1 MQGVGFLAMA
11 TSIRAYSHYFGW
23 MRNIGLQRR
32 IMLYVALGLLILVTG
47 FAFFA
52 LRAVNRSKDAVL
64 QERLALAQTVAKDVD
79 GLIRGSASQLEMTA
93 SLLFA
98 DPLRN
103 LSPHEES
110 MLLTMSVGLGA
121 YPGGLG
127 APVHVYV
134 TDEDGNPVWEWDHP
148 DGSEVPRGLLAAQ
161 SEEIV
166 SRRATVVKGL
176 RLLEGPTASALII
189 GVPVVASDGEVR
201 GAITAALVAYPS
213 NYALFVPSDTQVGQ
227 YRLELIDEEGIVV
240 ASSDQQDLFEPSRHL
255 LIDGVPFLQR
265 GRGVWEHRPSGEEDH
280 VVAVV
285 PLETIP
291 WTVVL
296 EQEEDVALALP
307 GSLRRRIFLLSG
319 IGISVG
325 LLLTWITTR
334 QVALPL
340 TRLTEIASDIASGD
354 LETPV
359 AVQGQ
364 DEVRALSRSF
374 ESMRLRLR
382 ESLEEIEG
390 WNRELEARVAT
401 RTLALEER
409 NKERK
414 LLLEKIITAQE
425 DERKR
430 VARELHD
437 MVGQALTGLSLTLGS
452 AEAEVGRDP
461 ERMRERLEALRATTS
476 AAIEDVRRLIADLRP
491 SVLDDLG
498 LIQALGWYVENY
510 LEKAGIETVAA
521 TSGSDVDVPA
531 HLQTALFRVLQE
543 AITNII
549 KHSQAQ
555 NVSIRLDFAES
566 TISGEVR
573 DDGVGFDFEEVQGEE
588 LALRGVGLLGMEERI
603 NLLGGSFEVSSRPGE
618 GTVVTF
624 QVPLEPGSDH

>member
-1 MQGVGFLAMA
+1 MA

-240 ASSDQQDLFEPSRHL
+240 VSSDQQDLFEPSRHL

-374 ESMRLRLR
+374 ESMRLRLH

-401 RTLALEER
+401 RTFALEER

-461 ERMRERLEALRATTS
+461 DRMRERLEALRATTS

-531 HLQTALFRVLQE
+531 HLETALFRVLQE

>member
-1 MQGVGFLAMA
+1 MA

-374 ESMRLRLR
+374 ESMRLRLH

-461 ERMRERLEALRATTS
+461 DRMRERLEALRATTS

>member
-1 MQGVGFLAMA
+1 MA

-148 DGSEVPRGLLAAQ
+148 DGSEVPRGLLATQ

-240 ASSDQQDLFEPSRHL
+240 VSSDQQDLFEPSRHL

-374 ESMRLRLR
+374 ESMRLRLH

-461 ERMRERLEALRATTS
+461 DRMRERLEALRATTS

-531 HLQTALFRVLQE
+531 HLETALFRVLQE

>member
-1 MQGVGFLAMA
+1 MA

-240 ASSDQQDLFEPSRHL
+240 VSSDQQDLFEPSRHL

-340 TRLTEIASDIASGD
+340 TRLTEIAGDIASGD

-374 ESMRLRLR
+374 ESMRLRLH

-461 ERMRERLEALRATTS
+461 DRMRERLEALRATTS

>member
-291 WTVVL
+291 WT
-296 EQEEDVALALP
+296 LP
-307 GSLRRRIFLLSG
+307 YPALSG
-319 IGISVG
+319 GEYSCC
-325 LLLTWITTR
+325 
-334 QVALPL
+334 P
-340 TRLTEIASDIASGD
+340 ASAYRSGC
-354 LETPV
+354 
-359 AVQGQ
+359 
-364 DEVRALSRSF
+364 
-374 ESMRLRLR
+374 
-382 ESLEEIEG
+382 
-390 WNRELEARVAT
+390 
-401 RTLALEER
+401 
-409 NKERK
+409 
-414 LLLEKIITAQE
+414 
-425 DERKR
+425 
-430 VARELHD
+430 
-437 MVGQALTGLSLTLGS
+437 
-452 AEAEVGRDP
+452 
-461 ERMRERLEALRATTS
+461 
-476 AAIEDVRRLIADLRP
+476 
-491 SVLDDLG
+491 
-498 LIQALGWYVENY
+498 Y
-510 LEKAGIETVAA
+510 
-521 TSGSDVDVPA
+521 
-531 HLQTALFRVLQE
+531 
-543 AITNII
+543 
-549 KHSQAQ
+549 
-555 NVSIRLDFAES
+555 
-566 TISGEVR
+566 
-573 DDGVGFDFEEVQGEE
+573 
-588 LALRGVGLLGMEERI
+588 
-603 NLLGGSFEVSSRPGE
+603 
-618 GTVVTF
+618 
-624 QVPLEPGSDH
+624 

>member
-1 MQGVGFLAMA
+1 MA

-340 TRLTEIASDIASGD
+340 TRLTEIAGDIASGD

-374 ESMRLRLR
+374 ESMRLRLH

-461 ERMRERLEALRATTS
+461 DRMRERLEALRATTS

>member
-461 ERMRERLEALRATTS
+461 DRMRERLEALRATTS